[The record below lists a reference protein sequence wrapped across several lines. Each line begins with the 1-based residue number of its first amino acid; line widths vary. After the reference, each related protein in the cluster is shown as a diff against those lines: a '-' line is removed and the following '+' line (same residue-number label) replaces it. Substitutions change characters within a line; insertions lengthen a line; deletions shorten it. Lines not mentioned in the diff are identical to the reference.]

1 MEISPTEA
9 EQALDVIQS
18 MVKKTRRAVSASGA
32 YGFLFIWGAIWLIG
46 FACSQ
51 FLAGQVVGSVWAGL
65 NILGAVLSVVTGIRM
80 NRGVRSTTTSPL
92 LGQRIGLFWL
102 LLWLLCA
109 AAIAVIWPPE
119 PKQLAM
125 IIILFVMTGWIAMGL
140 LLSMTSARWG
150 MAFTALALTAYF
162 LLPEYFYIVMAVLGG
177 GGMIAL
183 GFYIRSRW

>member
-1 MEISPTEA
+1 MEVSPSEA
-9 EQALDVIQS
+9 EQALNVIES
-18 MVKKTRRAVSASGA
+18 MVKKTRQAVSSSGA
-32 YGFLFIWGAIWLIG
+32 YLFLFVWGAIWLIG

-51 FLAGQVVGSVWAGL
+51 FLVGQIIGKVWAVL
-65 NILGAVLSVVTGIRM
+65 NIVGAVLSAITGIRM
-80 NRGVRSTTTSPL
+80 NRGVRSASTSPQ

-102 LLWLLCA
+102 LLWVFCA
-109 AAIAVIWPPE
+109 AAIAVIWPLD

-140 LLSMTSARWG
+140 LLSLMSARWG
-150 MAFTALALTAYF
+150 VAFTVLALIGYF
-162 LLPEYFYIVMAVLGG
+162 LLPDYFYIWMAVLGG